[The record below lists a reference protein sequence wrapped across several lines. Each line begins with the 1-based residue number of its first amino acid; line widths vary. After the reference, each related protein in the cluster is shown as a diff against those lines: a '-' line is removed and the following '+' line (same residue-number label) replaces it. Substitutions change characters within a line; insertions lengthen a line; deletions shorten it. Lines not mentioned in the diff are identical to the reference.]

1 MENKYQSNGYTKY
14 KQLISVSNP
23 EIVQNNL
30 NKYFGTPTDLYVSN
44 RKNKKYSIINPNT
57 NKMIHFG
64 SINHKDFTFTHN
76 KIKQKLYLTRSGSIR
91 GSWRDDMYSP
101 NNISRSVLWHIL

>member
-1 MENKYQSNGYTKY
+1 MDNKYQSNGYTKY
-14 KQLISVSNP
+14 KQLITVSNP

-44 RKNKKYSIINPNT
+44 RKNKKYMIFNPNT

-64 SINHKDFTFTHN
+64 DIRYNDYTKHKDDKRRSNYLKRAT
-76 KIKQKLYLTRSGSIR
+76 KIHGL
-91 GSWRDDMYSP
+91 WRDDSYSA
-101 NNISRSVLWHIL
+101 NNLSLYGLWNY